1 MNTKDIKN
9 KINNKNINI
18 KKLSISELK
27 HLKNQAK
34 SLTDKRMKRKCK
46 YKIWDIVC
54 VALLATISNCDE
66 WEEIEMFAIKKGIAK
81 KIFVV
86 NRRYSISSNI

>member
-1 MNTKDIKN
+1 
-9 KINNKNINI
+9 
-18 KKLSISELK
+18 
-27 HLKNQAK
+27 
-34 SLTDKRMKRKCK
+34 MKRKCK

-86 NRRYSISSNI
+86 NRRYSISPNI